1 MKRVGSRE
9 LVLLADHDSL
19 TLRSTQPA
27 WKCLVLGG
35 KRKTAKSDA
44 VLDVGLWGNLRDC
57 IIFDTEES

>member
-44 VLDVGLWGNLRDC
+44 VLDVVLWGNLRD
-57 IIFDTEES
+57 